1 MNALNNVECK
11 IVLEITRLVEYE
23 KLMMI
28 MLEQNLFSLNLY
40 IVLQRLERA
49 ISSF

>member
-11 IVLEITRLVEYE
+11 IVLEITRLVKYE

-28 MLEQNLFSLNLY
+28 MIEQKLFFLNLY

-49 ISSF
+49 I